1 MSESKYKWKYVTVG
15 GVTRVNVQ
23 SGADIT
29 HLSELDRK
37 LWTVL
42 SCPTVGLEF
51 DARTLAL
58 LDTNADGRI
67 HVDEVIAASQ
77 WLGAVLAD
85 PDVLLKGT
93 DTLPLA
99 AINAESEEGKAV
111 LDTAKRVLAN
121 LEGRCRQ
128 HHRVRHRRRRGRL
141 RQDEVQWR
149 WRHHPR

>member
-67 HVDEVIAASQ
+67 HVDNE
-77 WLGAVLAD
+77 
-85 PDVLLKGT
+85 
-93 DTLPLA
+93 
-99 AINAESEEGKAV
+99 
-111 LDTAKRVLAN
+111 
-121 LEGRCRQ
+121 
-128 HHRVRHRRRRGRL
+128 
-141 RQDEVQWR
+141 
-149 WRHHPR
+149 